1 MANENVENV
10 ENVDEGQV
18 ESIEVT
24 AEERLAKA
32 NETVRN
38 YSFGTAAFG
47 VIPAPGIDLV
57 GMTSVQL
64 AMLHKLSSI
73 YDVKFT
79 KSLARNA
86 AAALLGGGV
95 PFLAGATVASALK
108 AVPFVGAYVAV
119 LTQPALGGAAAYALG
134 KVFIQHFESGGT
146 FLTFDPN
153 KVRAYYEEMLAE
165 GGEKSAA

>member
-1 MANENVENV
+1 MKCLKKK
-10 ENVDEGQV
+10 
-18 ESIEVT
+18 
-24 AEERLAKA
+24 RLEKA
-32 NETVRN
+32 NETVRK
-38 YSFGTAAFG
+38 YAIGTAAFG

-73 YDVKFT
+73 YGVKFT

-86 AAALLGGGV
+86 SAALIGGGI
-95 PFLAGATVASALK
+95 PFLTGATVASALK

-119 LTQPALGGAAAYALG
+119 LTQPAIGGATAYAVG

-153 KVRAYYEEMLAE
+153 KVKSYYEEMLAE
-165 GGEKSAA
+165 GKEAASKA

>member
-1 MANENVENV
+1 MAEEAVVEMT
-10 ENVDEGQV
+10 EM
-18 ESIEVT
+18 SS
-24 AEERLAKA
+24 EERLAKA

-38 YSFGTAAFG
+38 YAYGTAAVG

-57 GMTSVQL
+57 GMTAVQL
-64 AMLHKLSSI
+64 AMLHKLSGI
-73 YDVKFT
+73 YNVKFT

-86 AAALLGGGV
+86 IAALIGGSV
-95 PFLAGATVASALK
+95 PVLTGATVASIVK

-119 LTQPALGGAAAYALG
+119 LTQPVLGGAVAYGVG

-153 KVRAYYEEMLAE
+153 KVRSYYEEMVSE
-165 GGEKSAA
+165 GKAAAA